1 MTHSLIAPRGIFVP
15 THIIFHSQL
24 PASVRITWIQLR
36 CLAWD
41 GWSTP
46 PLTLPELASLLGIHP
61 TRLYRH
67 LSQLKRITAL
77 SWRTGNNGK
86 LVVSFPGEPPVTPH
100 EQVEVAA
107 SPAVTTPDTGHSA
120 LPVPDSYFPRRILGY
135 LSFEADQD
143 ICTNLDP
150 SDNQHPGIPLGNR
163 DIFRFKHCIP
173 YQDVK

>member
-1 MTHSLIAPRGIFVP
+1 MTRPLLAPRGIFVP

-24 PASVRITWIQLR
+24 PASMRVTWIQLR

-46 PLTLPELASLLGIHP
+46 PLTLPELASLIGLHP

-77 SWRTGNNGK
+77 SWRTENNGK
-86 LVVSFPGEPPVTPH
+86 LIVSFPGEPPATPQ
-100 EQVEVAA
+100 EQVDIAA
-107 SPAVTTPDTGHSA
+107 SPAVTSPDTGHSS
-120 LPVPDSYFPRRILGY
+120 LPVLDSYFPRRILGY

-143 ICTNLDP
+143 TYTNLDP
-150 SDNQHPGIPLGNR
+150 SDEQHPGIPLGKR
-163 DIFRFKHCIP
+163 DIFRSKHCIP
-173 YQDVK
+173 YQNVK

>member
-1 MTHSLIAPRGIFVP
+1 MTRPLLAPRGIFVP

-24 PASVRITWIQLR
+24 PASVRVTWIQLR

-77 SWRTGNNGK
+77 SWRTDNNAK
-86 LVVSFPGEPPVTPH
+86 LILSFPGEPHDPPQKH
-100 EQVEVAA
+100 VELTT
-107 SPAVTTPDTGHSA
+107 SPAVTAPDTGRST
-120 LPVPDSYFPRRILGY
+120 LPVTDSYFPRRILGY
-135 LSFEADQD
+135 LSFEVDQD
-143 ICTNLDP
+143 IYTNLEP
-150 SDNQHPGIPLGNR
+150 SDNQYPGIPLGTR
-163 DIFRFKHCIP
+163 DIFRSKHCIP